1 MADIYRTALTTS
13 LKASHSNNASA
24 LMNEVAAV
32 ARRRWKIFA
41 IAMGSMLALLL
52 LFTITT
58 KKTYTTEAG
67 IIVGMAKQPMQT
79 PDSATNLPI
88 LNALMVVSGV
98 QSGETYAELLTE
110 SPVARSVIDSLNL
123 NVTPRELLNHIK
135 AEPINNTSMIRISAT
150 WSSPQM
156 SAQIANGF
164 ANSFVDRERSLV
176 TSQADSALQFLTKE
190 MPDAA
195 RRQRTAEAAM
205 TQFEKRHHA
214 ADIGAQATATLAS
227 LSSIEGRIGQLM
239 LDRRQQNAQL
249 KADDAQMAS
258 MQATTAGSESQ
269 APNPVVQQLR
279 TQLADVE
286 TQLGAA
292 RRTYTE
298 RYPLVVS
305 LESQHSRL
313 LQEIAQQP
321 ATIVAGTSTV
331 PNPIYQQLAQA
342 EANYRTQLAADDAGL
357 TELGVQRKQ
366 LLAETK
372 SLPDDTLRFSALQ
385 RDAKQAEAVYD
396 ALQQRMSDALVAK
409 STAIGDVTITQ
420 QASADDAVAKPS
432 RGMTFAIGLIVSLIL
447 AGSLVALLEWLDR
460 RPRGE
465 EELRASFGRHILGY
479 IPDLSWS
486 DQQSRPTLEAMAF
499 ESLLQIVRT
508 LQCSNG
514 RGARS
519 IAFTSPGAGDGKSTV
534 AVNMGRTLAEFDGPV
549 LLIDGDLRRPSL
561 HKLVH
566 VENELGLADL
576 LAGKAKFSESV
587 KATST
592 PNLDVI
598 TSGIPVASPAHLLQT
613 SDFKAVLK
621 EAEERGYRVVI
632 VELPAVL
639 PVVDAALLA
648 DKVDGTVLVVSA
660 DTTGSQSTREVISY
674 VKSIG
679 IDNLLGLIVNRVR
692 RESPGENGYYLT
704 AAARPL
710 ALR

>member
-32 ARRRWKIFA
+32 ARRRWKVFA

-58 KKTYTTEAG
+58 KKTYTTDAG
-67 IIVGMAKQPMQT
+67 IIVGMAKQPTQT

-110 SPVARSVIDSLNL
+110 SPVARSVIDTLNL
-123 NVTPRELLNHIK
+123 NMTPRELLNHIK

-164 ANSFVDRERSLV
+164 ANAFVDRERSLI

-195 RRQRTAEAAM
+195 RRQKIAEAAM
-205 TQFEKRHHA
+205 IQFEKSHHA

-227 LSSIEGRIGQLM
+227 LNSVEARIGQLM
-239 LDRRQQNAQL
+239 LDRRQQAAQL
-249 KADDAQMAS
+249 KADDTQMAS

-305 LESQHSRL
+305 LEAQHARL

-331 PNPIYQQLAQA
+331 PNPIYQQLSQA
-342 EANYRTQLAADDAGL
+342 EANYRTQIAADDAGL

-366 LLAETK
+366 LLTQTK

-432 RGMTFAIGLIVSLIL
+432 RVMTLAIGLIVSLIL

-534 AVNMGRTLAEFDGPV
+534 AVNMGRTLAEFEGPV

-561 HKLVH
+561 HKLLH

-576 LAGKAKFSESV
+576 LGGKAKFAESV

-598 TSGIPVASPAHLLQT
+598 TSGIPVSSPAHLLQT

-632 VELPAVL
+632 VDLPAVL

-660 DTTGSQSTREVISY
+660 DTTGSRSTREVISY

>member
-13 LKASHSNNASA
+13 LKASPTSNASA
-24 LMNEVAAV
+24 LIDEVAAV
-32 ARRRWKIFA
+32 ARRRWKVFA
-41 IAMGSMLALLL
+41 IALGSMLAVLL
-52 LFTITT
+52 LFTVTT

-67 IIVGMAKQPMQT
+67 IIVGMGKQPTQ
-79 PDSATNLPI
+79 SADATTNLPI

-98 QSGETYAELLTE
+98 QSGETYSELITE
-110 SPVARSVIDSLNL
+110 SPVAKLVIDSLKL
-123 NVTPRELLNHIK
+123 NVTPRVLLGHVK
-135 AEPINNTSMIRISAT
+135 AEPINNTTMIRISAS

-164 ANSFVDRERSLV
+164 ANAFVDRERSLV
-176 TSQADSALQFLTKE
+176 TAQADSALQFLSQE
-190 MPDAA
+190 MPQAAA
-195 RRQRTAEAAM
+195 RQKIAETAL
-205 TQFEKRHHA
+205 TQFEKSHHA
-214 ADIGAQATATLAS
+214 ADIGAQAQATLAS
-227 LSSIEGRIGQLM
+227 LNAVETRIGQLM
-239 LDRRQQNAQL
+239 LDRRQENAQL
-249 KADDAQMAS
+249 RANTGQLAT
-258 MQATTAGSESQ
+258 MQATTVGSDSTS
-269 APNPVVQQLR
+269 PNPVVQQYR

-298 RYPLVVS
+298 KHPLVIS
-305 LESQHSRL
+305 LEGQRQRL
-313 LQEIAQQP
+313 LQEIAAQP
-321 ATIVAGTSTV
+321 ATVVSGTSTV
-331 PNPIYQQLAQA
+331 PNPLYQQLATQSA
-342 EANYRTQLAADDAGL
+342 GYRTALAADDAGL
-357 TELGVQRKQ
+357 SELSNQRKE
-366 LLAETK
+366 LLAQTK
-372 SLPDDTLRFSALQ
+372 TLPDETLRFSALQ

-396 ALQQRMSDALVAK
+396 ALQQRMSDAMVAK
-409 STAIGDVTITQ
+409 STAIGDVTVTQ
-420 QASADDAVAKPS
+420 QASPDDAVARPS
-432 RGMTFAIGLIVSLIL
+432 RATMLAIGLIVSLIL
-447 AGSLVALLEWLDR
+447 AGSLIALLEWLDR

-508 LQCSNG
+508 LQVS
-514 RGARS
+514 RAHGARS

-534 AVNMGRTLAEFDGPV
+534 SVNMARALAELEGPV
-549 LLIDGDLRRPSL
+549 LLIDGDLRRPVL
-561 HKLVH
+561 HKLLH
-566 VENELGLADL
+566 VENELGLSDL
-576 LAGKAKFSESV
+576 LGGRAHFAESV
-587 KATST
+587 KTTDT
-592 PNLDVI
+592 PGLDVI
-598 TSGIPVASPAHLLQT
+598 TSGMPVSSPAQLLQAG
-613 SDFKAVLK
+613 DFKAVLA
-621 EAEERGYRVVI
+621 EAETRGYRIVI
-632 VELPAVL
+632 VDLPAVL

-660 DTTGSQSTREVISY
+660 DTTGSRSTRDVISY